1 MKKGTSLVIKIMVS
15 SLLIAL
21 LGVAAAAL
29 SIIRIDQ
36 MTGSEQSIQSTYL
49 PKYSKSADV
58 SEDSLEMISN
68 LRAYIIDKD
77 ESYLTNY
84 KTLSATV
91 SEELNEAYQNATT
104 EKGKKLLS
112 GAQSSLKAYTD
123 AVDQKLMPEIE
134 KNGDTAAVMKTE
146 IAPVAKTLDQ
156 NLQDYKDYRK
166 SMITDELSASVSIAQ
181 QTQIIMYIAI
191 VLLIVISVIL
201 SLVIALMLTR
211 PIKEMQAKLIAA
223 AEQNDLTVSFLV
235 RSRDEVGAMA
245 DALNS
250 FLQRIRTSFTEVS
263 KDSVNVGN
271 SVEATVRYIGDLHA
285 DMEDI
290 SATTQELS
298 AGMEET
304 AASSEEVSATVNE
317 INTAVQSITE
327 KAQSGAVKADQIN
340 QRADE
345 LKKNLSEKQAKGIK
359 VFEDV
364 KGKLEKALEQS
375 GEVEKINVLANAIY
389 DITSQTNL
397 LSLNASIEAARAGEA
412 GRGFAVVAGEIGKLA
427 EDSAN
432 AVSQIQTIS
441 DTVRN
446 SVANLAENANDL
458 LKFITDVVLKD
469 YAEMLS
475 ATDSYQEDA
484 GYVQELVND
493 LSATTEEL
501 SASVENITSAVTEVA
516 QASTEGATGTTN
528 IANRSGEAAATSS
541 SVVEEAENV
550 KQNVSALMQSVN
562 RFHF

>member
-1 MKKGTSLVIKIMVS
+1 M
-15 SLLIAL
+15 LIAL

-91 SEELNEAYQNATT
+91 SEELNEAYQNSTT

-112 GAQSSLKAYTD
+112 GAQSAFKTYTD

-235 RSRDEVGAMA
+235 RSRDEVGSMA

-304 AASSEEVSATVNE
+304 AASSEEVSATVSE
-317 INTAVQSITE
+317 INTAVQSIAE

-484 GYVQELVND
+484 CYVQELVND

-528 IANRSGEAAATSS
+528 IANRSSEAAVTSS

>member
-1 MKKGTSLVIKIMVS
+1 
-15 SLLIAL
+15 
-21 LGVAAAAL
+21 
-29 SIIRIDQ
+29 
-36 MTGSEQSIQSTYL
+36 
-49 PKYSKSADV
+49 
-58 SEDSLEMISN
+58 
-68 LRAYIIDKD
+68 
-77 ESYLTNY
+77 
-84 KTLSATV
+84 
-91 SEELNEAYQNATT
+91 
-104 EKGKKLLS
+104 
-112 GAQSSLKAYTD
+112 
-123 AVDQKLMPEIE
+123 MPEIE

-211 PIKEMQAKLIAA
+211 PIKEMQAKLVAA

-317 INTAVQSITE
+317 INTAVQSIAE

-345 LKKNLSEKQAKGIK
+345 LKKNLSQKQAQGIR

-375 GEVEKINVLANAIY
+375 GEVEKINVLANAFY

-484 GYVQELVND
+484 CYVQELVND

>member
-1 MKKGTSLVIKIMVS
+1 MKKGTSLVVKIIVS

-21 LGVAAAAL
+21 LGVAAAV

-49 PKYSKSADV
+49 PKYSKSADI

-84 KTLSATV
+84 KTLSASV
-91 SEELNEAYQNATT
+91 SKELNEAYQNSTT
-104 EKGKKLLS
+104 EKGKKLLTA
-112 GAQSSLKAYTD
+112 AQSAFTAYTG
-123 AVDQKLMPEIE
+123 AVDQKLMPEIQN
-134 KNGDTAAVMKTE
+134 NGDVAAVMKSD
-146 IAPVAKTLDQ
+146 IAPAAKTLDQ
-156 NLQDYKDYRK
+156 NFQDYKDYRK
-166 SMITDELSASVSIAQ
+166 SMITDELSASVSIAH
-181 QTQIIMYIAI
+181 QTQIIMYVAI

-211 PIKEMQAKLIAA
+211 PIKEMQAKLVAA

-235 RSRDEVGAMA
+235 RSKDEVGAMA

-250 FLQRIRTSFTEVS
+250 FLKRIRTSFTEVS

-298 AGMEET
+298 AGMQET

-317 INTAVQSITE
+317 INAAVQTIAE

-345 LKKNLSEKQAKGIK
+345 LKKNLSQKQAQGIK

-484 GYVQELVND
+484 GYVQELV
-493 LSATTEEL
+493 S
-501 SASVENITSAVTEVA
+501 
-516 QASTEGATGTTN
+516 
-528 IANRSGEAAATSS
+528 
-541 SVVEEAENV
+541 
-550 KQNVSALMQSVN
+550 
-562 RFHF
+562 

>member
-36 MTGSEQSIQSTYL
+36 MTVSEQSIQSTYL

-91 SEELNEAYQNATT
+91 SEELNEAYQNSTT

-112 GAQSSLKAYTD
+112 GAQSAFKSYTD

-235 RSRDEVGAMA
+235 RSRDEVGSMA

-304 AASSEEVSATVNE
+304 AASSEEVSATVSE
-317 INTAVQSITE
+317 INTAVQSIAE

-528 IANRSGEAAATSS
+528 IANRSSEAAVTSS

>member
-1 MKKGTSLVIKIMVS
+1 
-15 SLLIAL
+15 LLIAL

-91 SEELNEAYQNATT
+91 SEELNEAYQNSTT

-112 GAQSSLKAYTD
+112 GAQSAFKTYTD

-235 RSRDEVGAMA
+235 RSRDEVGSMA

-304 AASSEEVSATVNE
+304 AASSEEVSATVSE
-317 INTAVQSITE
+317 INTAVQSIAE

-484 GYVQELVND
+484 CYVQELVND

-528 IANRSGEAAATSS
+528 IANRSSEAAVTSS